1 MNTKLLLQLL
11 EYLITLLIS
20 RFQLLVDLRSNLLQ
34 LRLVRLAYLLDM
46 LQLIKGKQA
55 LMKKVYIK

>member
-46 LQLIKGKQA
+46 LQLIKGKTSIDEEG
-55 LMKKVYIK
+55 LH

>member
-46 LQLIKGKQA
+46 LQLIKGKTSIDEEG
-55 LMKKVYIK
+55 LHK

>member
-46 LQLIKGKQA
+46 LQLIKGKTS
-55 LMKKVYIK
+55 IDEEGFH